1 MSKELKGVETMEDY
15 ILNIQN
21 KYDEYLMQTENRSI
35 SYGEL
40 VYIQNLNEKELKE
53 LEEELDK
60 ELFLPF

>member
-1 MSKELKGVETMEDY
+1 MEEY

-21 KYDEYLMQTENRSI
+21 KYDEYLMQTENRGI

-40 VYIQNLNEKELKE
+40 AYIQSLNEKELKE
-53 LEEELDK
+53 MEEELDK